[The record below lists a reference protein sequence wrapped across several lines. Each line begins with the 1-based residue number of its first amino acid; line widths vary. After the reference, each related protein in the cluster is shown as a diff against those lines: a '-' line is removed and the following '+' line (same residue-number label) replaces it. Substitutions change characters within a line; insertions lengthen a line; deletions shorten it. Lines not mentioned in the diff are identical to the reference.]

1 MKKVHILHLGPCELL
16 GPFQRVGH
24 IPTLLGGRL
33 GRKDIAATRACCL
46 LTRKEI
52 PREKLYCSRAF
63 ETRGNPNNQGS
74 RGAKELIFLVLRA
87 QVT

>member
-33 GRKDIAATRACCL
+33 GRKDIAATSTRAIRGL
-46 LTRKEI
+46 LLELTRTWGPEEVLD
-52 PREKLYCSRAF
+52 R
-63 ETRGNPNNQGS
+63 QGGQTS
-74 RGAKELIFLVLRA
+74 
-87 QVT
+87 QS